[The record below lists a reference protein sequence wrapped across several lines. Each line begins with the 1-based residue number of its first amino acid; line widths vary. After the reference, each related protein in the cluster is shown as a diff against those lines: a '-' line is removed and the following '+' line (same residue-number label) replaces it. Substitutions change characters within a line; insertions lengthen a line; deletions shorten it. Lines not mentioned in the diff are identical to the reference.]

1 MGKLT
6 SDKPKCMIELSSKET
21 ILSRQLR
28 MINDAGLNSVVIT
41 TGYRDTELVDYCEN
55 LDLPI
60 EYLFVKNL
68 IYDQTNYIYS
78 IYCAREYLDDDII
91 LIHGDLV
98 FDMEVF
104 KRVIN
109 SPVSCM
115 TVSSTLPLSEKD
127 FKAQVIDGKV
137 IKVGVDLFDH
147 SMQAQAL
154 YKIKKDDW
162 DLWLNKIIEF
172 CESGKTK
179 VYAENALNELEG
191 RANISALDIQN
202 LLCLEIDNL
211 NDLDVVN
218 NKLKNEITLLSII
231 IPTYNCEHFVSE
243 GIDSVLSQLPE
254 NCELILVDDGS
265 EDGTK
270 NVLSSYEG
278 RQDNL
283 HIIYEV
289 HRGASG
295 ARNTG
300 LDRAKGKYVTFMD
313 CDDCLKAG
321 FLKRNISLLESDA
334 DLYIFGIERVL
345 LDGSRS
351 ASTLQDREFWN
362 ISDFADEYI
371 RTRAMLIYS
380 NCNKFYKRS
389 VIEGRGIRFD
399 ESFFFGEDRLFNYSF
414 LMGAGSVVTSSEIML
429 EYIQRSLESMSTKYD
444 PDYYDRIMKLHHAKV
459 DCFTSLSKG
468 TTEEEKKLFEKRDL
482 ESEIRKMEAL
492 GINVN
497 ERNN

>member
-1 MGKLT
+1 M
-6 SDKPKCMIELSSKET
+6 
-21 ILSRQLR
+21 
-28 MINDAGLNSVVIT
+28 
-41 TGYRDTELVDYCEN
+41 N
-55 LDLPI
+55 L
-60 EYLFVKNL
+60 KNG
-68 IYDQTNYIYS
+68 IYDKKYPIQHLTDS
-78 IYCAREYLDDDII
+78 I
-91 LIHGDLV
+91 
-98 FDMEVF
+98 
-104 KRVIN
+104 
-109 SPVSCM
+109 
-115 TVSSTLPLSEKD
+115 
-127 FKAQVIDGKV
+127 
-137 IKVGVDLFDH
+137 
-147 SMQAQAL
+147 
-154 YKIKKDDW
+154 
-162 DLWLNKIIEF
+162 
-172 CESGKTK
+172 
-179 VYAENALNELEG
+179 
-191 RANISALDIQN
+191 LDIDYFGEYRLQM
-202 LLCLEIDNL
+202 D
-211 NDLDVVN
+211 
-218 NKLKNEITLLSII
+218 TLLSII

-313 CDDCLKAG
+313 CDDCQREG
-321 FLKRNISLLESDA
+321 FLARSIPLMKSDA

-414 LMGAGSVVTSSEIML
+414 LMGAGNVVTSSEIML
-429 EYIQRSLESMSTKYD
+429 EYIQRRKESMSTIHF
-444 PDYYDRIMKLHHAKV
+444 PNYYERIMELHKAKV

-468 TTEEEKKLFEKRDL
+468 TSEEEKRVFAEKDL
-482 ESEIRKMEAL
+482 ISEMKKME
-492 GINVN
+492 GSM
-497 ERNN
+497 

>member
-1 MGKLT
+1 M
-6 SDKPKCMIELSSKET
+6 
-21 ILSRQLR
+21 
-28 MINDAGLNSVVIT
+28 
-41 TGYRDTELVDYCEN
+41 N
-55 LDLPI
+55 L
-60 EYLFVKNL
+60 KNG
-68 IYDQTNYIYS
+68 IYDKKSTYS
-78 IYCAREYLDDDII
+78 I
-91 LIHGDLV
+91 
-98 FDMEVF
+98 
-104 KRVIN
+104 
-109 SPVSCM
+109 
-115 TVSSTLPLSEKD
+115 
-127 FKAQVIDGKV
+127 
-137 IKVGVDLFDH
+137 
-147 SMQAQAL
+147 
-154 YKIKKDDW
+154 
-162 DLWLNKIIEF
+162 
-172 CESGKTK
+172 
-179 VYAENALNELEG
+179 
-191 RANISALDIQN
+191 LDIDYFGEYRLQM
-202 LLCLEIDNL
+202 D
-211 NDLDVVN
+211 
-218 NKLKNEITLLSII
+218 TLLSII
-231 IPTYNCEHFVSE
+231 IPTYNCEQFVSE

-321 FLKRNISLLESDA
+321 FLKRNISLPESDA

-429 EYIQRSLESMSTKYD
+429 DYIQRSLESMSTKYD